1 MIKVTVVLHE
11 IDGYQVEV
19 SQKTI
24 LSEDFA
30 IRCGQWALQTYNT
43 GSRHFAGNGCPYSIL
58 ASDAKVYNSE
68 GTLIANITR

>member
-11 IDGYQVEV
+11 IDGHQVEV

-30 IRCGQWALQTYNT
+30 LRCGQWALQTYNT
-43 GSRHFAGNGCPYSIL
+43 GSQHFAGNDAHPIL

-68 GTLIANITR
+68 GTLIVNVKR